1 MKRKKLSVILSIT
14 TAVIIV
20 VALTCLSLFSVI
32 SASRSVRNGI
42 QGEFEAIGARNAEA
56 IQAMLTEAEN
66 AATRLC
72 TQTERML
79 QGSQFSTYVQS
90 VVPGYKINEGYAP
103 LENYIK
109 TEAQLVV
116 SESESIIGMGVF
128 FEPYAFDKLIKNYAL
143 YLDEKTS
150 QSGEVAVY
158 TDDYETAEYYTGALK
173 SGKTYVTDPF
183 MFGDIAMITVAK
195 PIHKDGE
202 IIGVACMDL
211 SMSAFGNINIEDE
224 DYPSMFASIISNRPL
239 IVYDSLRDDVA
250 GSPLSAFFPNPEDQ
264 TLVEQQLAY
273 GKEFHVETKDENG
286 QSITRFFSPMEFEGT
301 TWWAQTALS
310 TRDMTKSV
318 IRLAVILIAGSLVAL
333 ALIVGF
339 IFFKLKK
346 ELEPITRLSEAAKK
360 VEAGD
365 FDLQIDV
372 KANTEIGE
380 MAESFKQMAGRVT
393 FIIGDMG
400 DMLEKIAD
408 KDFCTDSGDETKYI
422 GAYSGLLDS
431 ARHIRRQLGG
441 VIEQIRSAAEQI
453 NSGTGQIAAGA
464 QSLAQGTTEQAAS
477 VEELSAGILDISERI
492 GQTADNAQ
500 EAAKLTQD
508 ASAVML
514 SSQEEMKKL
523 LDAMGDINRSSDNI
537 SKVIKDID
545 DIAFQT
551 NILALNAAVE
561 AARAGEAGKGFAVV
575 ADEVRNLAQKSSES
589 AKSSAKLLEQ
599 SRIAVN
605 KGTQIAQSANN
616 AIDDTVKG
624 AMRVSEIIDV
634 ISAAAGEQA
643 AQIKQ
648 TSIGVE
654 QISSVV
660 QTNAATAEESAAAAE
675 ELSGQ
680 ANVLE
685 AMVEEFSF
693 EEHEN

>member
-32 SASRSVRNGI
+32 SASRSVRSGI

-400 DMLEKIAD
+400 NMLEKMAD
-408 KDFCTDSGDETKYI
+408 KDFCTDSEDETKYI
-422 GAYSGLLDS
+422 GAYSSLLDS

-464 QSLAQGTTEQAAS
+464 QSLAQGTTEQASS

-537 SKVIKDID
+537 SKV
-545 DIAFQT
+545 
-551 NILALNAAVE
+551 ILALNAAVE

-660 QTNAATAEESAAAAE
+660 QTNSATAEESAAAAE

-693 EEHEN
+693 EKHEN